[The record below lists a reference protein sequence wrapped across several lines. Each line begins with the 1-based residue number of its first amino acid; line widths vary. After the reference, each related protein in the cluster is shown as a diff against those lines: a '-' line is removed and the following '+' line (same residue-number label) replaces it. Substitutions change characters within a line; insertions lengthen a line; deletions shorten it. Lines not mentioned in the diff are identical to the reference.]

1 MGRERRFSVERG
13 SSYPGDCS
21 HEFRP
26 VAPARRSRG
35 SFFGGDGEGS
45 ESNSRHSRQGA
56 AGARRNSKSGQPI
69 MTMIFRK
76 PIEGIERPQMP
87 ADVVIV
93 GGGPAGMACA
103 LRLAQL
109 IDAHNAA
116 HPDSQLSKENIYVL
130 EKAREIGQHC
140 LSGALLDP
148 RSMRELLP
156 DFEKEAP
163 LDAKVDKESV
173 YFLTEKSKFK
183 FPITPPPLR
192 DHGNYVI
199 SLNRFVKWLGSKV
212 EETGITIFTGFA
224 GSELLFEGDRVTGVR
239 TDDKGVDKE
248 GHQKSNFE
256 PGYDLQAKIVILA
269 EGPRGSLT
277 KQLINKFDLAKN
289 TNPQT
294 YGVGVK
300 ELWEVPAG
308 RIAPGEVIYTMGWPL
323 TTKEYGGA
331 WIYGSKD
338 NVVSLGF
345 VTGLDYADPRLDPQR
360 VLQQF
365 KRHPFVAK
373 LLEGGKM
380 IRYGAKSLPYG
391 GWWAIPPVAGNGW
404 MILGDSAGFLNS
416 ARLKGIHLAIKSGML
431 AAETAFEA
439 LKKDDSSAAM
449 LGEYQKK
456 VESSWI
462 KDELW
467 KVRNMHQGFE
477 QGLYAGMF
485 HTGLQMITGGR
496 GLRNRYPARAGHEH
510 MHKLAELPA
519 DGGAEAHLLG
529 PAKGDGRLTFDK
541 LTDLY
546 HSGTKHEEDQPSH
559 LVIDDTNIC
568 NTRCVKE
575 YGSPCQNFCPA
586 NVYEMVDDAS
596 QPNGKLISLN
606 PSNCVHCKTCDIADP
621 YQIIT
626 WVPPEG
632 GGGPNYDGM

>member
-1 MGRERRFSVERG
+1 ML
-13 SSYPGDCS
+13 
-21 HEFRP
+21 
-26 VAPARRSRG
+26 
-35 SFFGGDGEGS
+35 
-45 ESNSRHSRQGA
+45 
-56 AGARRNSKSGQPI
+56 
-69 MTMIFRK
+69 IFRK
-76 PIEGIERPQMP
+76 PLADITRPQMH

-103 LRLAQL
+103 LRLSQL
-109 IDAHNAA
+109 IDQHNARN
-116 HPDSQLSKENIYVL
+116 PDSQLSKENIYVL

-156 DFEKEAP
+156 GFEKEAP
-163 LDAKVDKESV
+163 IDADVVREAV
-173 YFLTEKSKFK
+173 YFLTERGKFK

-224 GSELLFEGDRVTGVR
+224 GSELLFDGDRATGVR
-239 TDDKGVDKE
+239 TDDKGVDK
-248 GHQKSNFE
+248 HNQPKSNFE

-269 EGPRGSLT
+269 EGTRGSLT
-277 KQLINKFDLAKN
+277 KQLIERFALDQDR
-289 TNPQT
+289 NPQT
-294 YGVGVK
+294 YGQGIK

-308 RIAPGEVIYTMGWPL
+308 RIQPGEVIYTMGWPL

-331 WIYGSKD
+331 WIYGGKD

-345 VTGLDYADPRLDPQR
+345 VTGLDYPDPRLDPQR

-365 KRHPFVAK
+365 KRHPMVAA
-373 LLEGGKM
+373 LLAGGKM

-391 GWWAIPPVAGNGW
+391 GWWSIPPLAGNGW

-416 ARLKGIHLAIKSGML
+416 QRLKGIHLAIKSGML

-439 LKKDDSSAAM
+439 LKKNDFSAAT
-449 LGEYQKK
+449 LGDFQKR

-467 KVRNMHQGFE
+467 KVRNFHQGFE
-477 QGLYAGMF
+477 HGFWRGMINA
-485 HTGLQMITGGR
+485 GLQQVTGGR
-496 GLRNRYPARAGHEH
+496 GLRNRYPSTPGYQHLK
-510 MHKLAELPA
+510 KLAGLPP
-519 DGGAEAHLLG
+519 DGGDEAHLIG
-529 PAKGDGRLTFDK
+529 PAKGDGKLTFDK

-546 HSGTKHEEDQPSH
+546 HSGTKHEEDQPAH
-559 LVIDDTNIC
+559 LVIHDTDVC
-568 NTRCVKE
+568 NTRCIKE
-575 YGSPCQNFCPA
+575 FGSPCQNFCPA
-586 NVYEMVDDAS
+586 NVYEMVDDAT
-596 QPNGKLISLN
+596 QPNGKTISLN

>member
-1 MGRERRFSVERG
+1 MLV
-13 SSYPGDCS
+13 
-21 HEFRP
+21 FRHP
-26 VAPARRSRG
+26 LENIS
-35 SFFGGDGEGS
+35 
-45 ESNSRHSRQGA
+45 
-56 AGARRNSKSGQPI
+56 
-69 MTMIFRK
+69 
-76 PIEGIERPQMP
+76 RPQMD

-103 LRLAQL
+103 LRLSQL
-109 IDAHNAA
+109 IDEHNAK
-116 HPDSQLSKENIYVL
+116 HPEAQLSKENIYVL
-130 EKAREIGQHC
+130 EKAREVGQHC

-156 DFEKEAP
+156 GFEKEAP
-163 LDAKVDKESV
+163 IDAQCTKEDV
-173 YFLTEKSKFK
+173 YFLTRNGKFK

-199 SLNRFVKWLGSKV
+199 SINKFVKWLGSKV

-224 GSELLFEGDRVTGVR
+224 GSQLLFEGDRVAGVR
-239 TDDKGVDKE
+239 TDDKGVDKQNQ
-248 GHQKSNFE
+248 QKSNFE
-256 PGYDLQAKIVILA
+256 PGYDLKAKVTILA
-269 EGPRGSLT
+269 EGTRGSLT
-277 KQLINKFDLAKN
+277 KEVIAKFDLAKN
-289 TNPQT
+289 ANPQT

-300 ELWEVPAG
+300 ELWEVPSG

-338 NVVSLGF
+338 NLVSLGF
-345 VTGLDYADPRLDPQR
+345 VTGLDYPDPRLDPQH
-360 VLQQF
+360 VLQDF
-365 KRHPFVAK
+365 KQHPFIAS
-373 LLEGGKM
+373 LLAGGKM

-416 ARLKGIHLAIKSGML
+416 QRLKGIHLAIKSGML

-439 LKKDDSSAAM
+439 LTKNDSSAAT
-449 LGEYQKK
+449 LGQFQQK
-456 VESSWI
+456 VDSSWI

-467 KVRNMHQGFE
+467 KVRNFHQGFE
-477 QGLYAGMF
+477 KGLVAGLF
-485 HTGLQMITGGR
+485 HAGLQQFTGGR
-496 GLRNRYPARAGHEH
+496 GLRNRYPAHAGHEQ
-510 MHKLAELPA
+510 MQKLAALPA
-519 DGGAEAHLLG
+519 DGGSEAHLLG
-529 PAKGDGRLTFDK
+529 PAKGDGKLIFDK

-559 LVIDDTNIC
+559 LVIADTNVC
-568 NTRCVKE
+568 NQRCPQE
-575 YGSPCQNFCPA
+575 YGGPCQNFCPA
-586 NVYEMVDDAS
+586 NVYELVEDAT
-596 QPNGKLISLN
+596 QPHGKRISLN
-606 PSNCVHCKTCDIADP
+606 PANCVHCKTCDIADP